1 MLRGSRGP
9 ILFYDM
15 LHGEGVDVH
24 DVGVAVD
31 DVAVDDVAV
40 DIGVSGGGDDRC

>member
-1 MLRGSRGP
+1 
-9 ILFYDM
+9 M

-31 DVAVDDVAV
+31 DVSVDT
-40 DIGVSGGGDDRC
+40 GVSGGGND